1 MTCTITIVT
10 WSMPLFGNICTKG
23 ADMRIT
29 NNPNVICPDDLYS
42 KAELLRLEA
51 AADLEEQ
58 IDSINR
64 ELQRLDDAHR
74 GADMAGDD
82 AQCSW
87 IEDRMELLIELQC
100 ELQAELNS
108 LTAPD

>member
-1 MTCTITIVT
+1 
-10 WSMPLFGNICTKG
+10 
-23 ADMRIT
+23 MRIT

-51 AADLEEQ
+51 AADVEEQ
-58 IDSINR
+58 ISAIDR

-87 IEDRMELLIELQC
+87 IESRVEDLIERQDNLRS
-100 ELQAELNS
+100 ELNS
-108 LTAPD
+108 LTTVD